1 MIHTAQDDEGVIV
14 EGGTLIVNDG
24 DNANK
29 TGDSFDATG
38 EHSGDVINTSQV
50 ILFYS

>member
-1 MIHTAQDDEGVIV
+1 MEHTTATLTIKVLGINDPTTAQDDEGVIV

-29 TGDSFDATG
+29 TGDD
-38 EHSGDVINTSQV
+38 
-50 ILFYS
+50 